1 MLNKEKMSFDKIDT
15 SNVTHNDKRNDYEIV

>member
-1 MLNKEKMSFDKIDT
+1 MLNKEKMLFDKIDT